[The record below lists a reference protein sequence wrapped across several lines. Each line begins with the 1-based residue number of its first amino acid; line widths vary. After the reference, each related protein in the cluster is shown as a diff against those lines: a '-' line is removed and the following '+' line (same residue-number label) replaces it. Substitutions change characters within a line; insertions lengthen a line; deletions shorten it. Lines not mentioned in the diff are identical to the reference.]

1 MGSLI
6 EIANDQMNRTVAKSL
21 CIVLKQGINCLS
33 SGLRLNP
40 DTSCPTIFEFS
51 HCWTETPYGERLETD
66 CPVLSP
72 FLQSYETTYRDCSP
86 TGYFLNGTADSE
98 RPAGW
103 HGIRET
109 HDNYL
114 TQNCSGYRELNDDEY
129 DDYPDYSSDETYSLE
144 NLRLL
149 TLILKLLLIFSC
161 LSFICILLSLLL
173 MSTFLR
179 KCTRVYIHMNLLFAF
194 MFRSFLFIWSQVT
207 FIWKTPR
214 MEDKY
219 NYLPSLIDDLAPYEY
234 HKFEQEDLS
243 QMEEHY
249 DNYCVAHMNNEKT
262 FLFLCQLYPI
272 LQNYSVLA
280 CFGWLTCE
288 GLYLVLLQKLPC
300 ILFKKCNP
308 MHWFILL
315 GWGFPGAVVG
325 LWSYVMY
332 TRPEGNLQCFSE
344 TQYDNLL
351 VNLI

>member
-1 MGSLI
+1 LFS
-6 EIANDQMNRTVAKSL
+6 A
-21 CIVLKQGINCLS
+21 
-33 SGLRLNP
+33 
-40 DTSCPTIFEFS
+40 SCPTIFEFS

-109 HDNYL
+109 HDSKSQRASEFVKKKSFFRINLSDYL

-194 MFRSFLFIWSQVT
+194 MFR
-207 FIWKTPR
+207 
-214 MEDKY
+214 
-219 NYLPSLIDDLAPYEY
+219 
-234 HKFEQEDLS
+234 
-243 QMEEHY
+243 
-249 DNYCVAHMNNEKT
+249 
-262 FLFLCQLYPI
+262 
-272 LQNYSVLA
+272 
-280 CFGWLTCE
+280 
-288 GLYLVLLQKLPC
+288 
-300 ILFKKCNP
+300 
-308 MHWFILL
+308 
-315 GWGFPGAVVG
+315 
-325 LWSYVMY
+325 
-332 TRPEGNLQCFSE
+332 
-344 TQYDNLL
+344 
-351 VNLI
+351 